1 MSGKQ
6 DIIGT
11 ESVTPRDGMEITN
24 KCAELAA
31 NQPRVIPMDD
41 DDENQDN
48 QSSQMSYDQ
57 QLNNGDEM
65 QQPNFYNEENDAIG
79 MVQSDLR
86 AN

>member
-1 MSGKQ
+1 
-6 DIIGT
+6 
-11 ESVTPRDGMEITN
+11 MEITN